1 MTGLC
6 HAVLFFLWWDV
17 ALAVAVPSPTNVKL
31 HCHNFDNLLTW
42 NYDEFP
48 PGLQFKVEIFPYSED
63 KGCTEPLWVEPPTL
77 EANLSHLSDPENS
90 YWVTVKAVME
100 NQSEPLP
107 DGGIEFSYS
116 KLSPVSQHCSVDL
129 PPLTVTPLPDHQIQI
144 QFQHPWE
151 FYKSKIQSCKKRK
164 RKRELPP
171 FKYDVTVDKKT
182 DTVYCD
188 ERMCEK
194 DLHLDPQ
201 QKRYCLDIE
210 GQFLNTEVK
219 STNHCVQPPNEE
231 KPYIYIVVV
240 VAVVTVVVAMTILV
254 MVYRKKTRPSTTLPN
269 ILKRFITVKPPTI
282 PGVQDPI
289 HSLEVEPSSPTP
301 LISQT
306 DVEDV
311 EIKTPNYDSRSSP
324 LPIYEVS
331 QDNDEGPSAGERPA
345 YMEGKKLEE
354 DESDEEKAVF
364 QSDYE
369 RRSLPNKRDVEE

>member
-1 MTGLC
+1 
-6 HAVLFFLWWDV
+6 
-17 ALAVAVPSPTNVKL
+17 KL

-42 NYDEFP
+42 NYDGFP
-48 PGLQFKVEIFPYSED
+48 PGLQFKVLLLSS
-63 KGCTEPLWVEPPTL
+63 CTEPLWVEPPTL

-100 NQSEPLP
+100 NQSEPSP

-129 PPLTVTPLPDHQIQI
+129 PPLTVTPLPDRQIRI

-164 RKRELPP
+164 RKRELPT

-188 ERMCEK
+188 ERICEK
-194 DLHLDPQ
+194 DLHLAPQ
-201 QKRYCLDIE
+201 QKNCLDID

-219 STNHCVQPPNEE
+219 STNHCFLLSFLCVV
-231 KPYIYIVVV
+231 YIVVV

-254 MVYRKKTRPSTTLPN
+254 MVYRKKTRPSTT
-269 ILKRFITVKPPTI
+269 FSFS
-282 PGVQDPI
+282 GVQDPI

-331 QDNDEGPSAGERPA
+331 QEHDEGPSAGERPA